1 MDSHTFGRIVSL
13 WPQQRAGVQEP
24 ALKQLWSLSWP
35 WPSPA
40 HSSPA
45 RPGFSVGRIAVS
57 LVRQPGALGRWQGV
71 RASGRGPLKSHLRG
85 ATPTRPLRWRL
96 FWASPEAARLPFL
109 EQQQSRPHAVASGKW
124 GEGRFLLYFQSKL
137 HGLCEDFCTCA
148 QSEWRYCLF
157 SRWNWQKFPSASW
170 LKLCPSF
177 CSLTGHFSFRSNKT
191 PNANTLICLFYLCGL
206 AFLPIIENRWTE
218 NIKVSSKMLWN
229 MLSLVYTVMHS
240 LSVFQESVWVKHW
253 VV

>member
-1 MDSHTFGRIVSL
+1 MRPTGSPGRVCLSDLQVSDGL
-13 WPQQRAGVQEP
+13 FSLFFFFFAHCFLLSYISVTP
-24 ALKQLWSLSWP
+24 AEGRSTGTCHERSCGACPGP

-40 HSSPA
+40 HHSPA

-124 GEGRFLLYFQSKL
+124 GEGRFLLYFQSKH
-137 HGLCEDFCTCA
+137 HGLWENFYTCT
-148 QSEWRYCLF
+148 
-157 SRWNWQKFPSASW
+157 SRISQ
-170 LKLCPSF
+170 C
-177 CSLTGHFSFRSNKT
+177 GEIVHF
-191 PNANTLICLFYLCGL
+191 LD
-206 AFLPIIENRWTE
+206 
-218 NIKVSSKMLWN
+218 
-229 MLSLVYTVMHS
+229 
-240 LSVFQESVWVKHW
+240 
-253 VV
+253 